1 MPSKKKQNILIPGS
15 CMAVVAVDQSLFA
28 VVKYTQWQWVE
39 IDNEKQIILIFGG
52 LNLNKALWRTK
63 GDFS

>member
-1 MPSKKKQNILIPGS
+1 
-15 CMAVVAVDQSLFA
+15 MAVVAVDQSLFA

-39 IDNEKQIILIFGG
+39 IDDKKQIKLIFGG